1 MSGVLI
7 TEIYNEIIKHY
18 RDLDFQ
24 KLIEEALKSGSV
36 STINGEKLHFRYSV
50 SDALFDQD
58 KAYRQKDTQTDC
70 ENDLEKIRR
79 YLTDYFKYL
88 MQNVLCLDMKLF
100 RSGNTYSVNEK
111 DAPIIKEILLRACS
125 HHEKDL
131 IIGKWLSGKIRE
143 RSYDEIV
150 LLNNRLVEVINDL
163 PHDTCDPDTAERWKE
178 ALRLALRTD
187 LARAMD
193 EMEFSLWSLFTQAI
207 PFQVE
212 NTALPAEDVKDV
224 SLSDVY
230 QRMEGYLGDCGRKL
244 QEKVLNVLYYY
255 FDSLDYERLRS
266 VDTFPPVEL
275 MQLKNVCL
283 LLAKSDLKAYMDDM
297 IAGYEKNDR
306 TEENNL
312 TEDESDMIHLFPNPD
327 KIEEY
332 MIYFRAIEKAYQA
345 KQEERKGKDRD
356 YHNHRNRKS
365 KKGGADTK

>member
-1 MSGVLI
+1 MSKVLI
-7 TEIYNEIIKHY
+7 TEIYDEIIMHY
-18 RDLDFQ
+18 RDLDYQ
-24 KLIEEALKSGSV
+24 KLIEEALKFEGV
-36 STINGEKLHFRYSV
+36 VKKDGEERRIRYSV
-50 SDALFDQD
+50 SEALFQQD
-58 KAYRQKDTQTDC
+58 KAYRKKDTRTDC
-70 ENDLEKIRR
+70 ENDLEKVRR

-131 IIGKWLSGKIRE
+131 IIRKWLSGKIRE

-150 LLNNRLVEVINDL
+150 LLSSRLGKVISDL
-163 PHDTCDPDTAERWKE
+163 PRDTCDPDTAARWIQ
-178 ALRLALRTD
+178 ALRLSLRTD
-187 LARAMD
+187 LAHAMVD
-193 EMEFSLWSLFTQAI
+193 MEFSLWSLFTQAI

-230 QRMEGYLGDCGRKL
+230 QRMERYLGDCGRKL

-275 MQLKNVCL
+275 LQLKNVCL
-283 LLAKSDLKAYMDDM
+283 LLEKRDMKAYIDD
-297 IAGYEKNDR
+297 IFAVHEKNAL

-312 TEDESDMIHLFPNPD
+312 TEDESDMIHQFPNPN
-327 KIEEY
+327 KIEESVN
-332 MIYFRAIEKAYQA
+332 YFRAIEKAYQE
-345 KQEERKGKDRD
+345 KQEKRKERDKVYQMTK
-356 YHNHRNRKS
+356 KQ
-365 KKGGADTK
+365 KKGGTESK